1 MKDYMQK
8 LHKIIADENI
18 DYDIVKILR
27 EKNFDIFS
35 ILESLPSISDFDVLS
50 SASFGE
56 CFLIT
61 NDKDFGELIYKNN
74 LSHNGI
80 LLIRLGDMDREEKIK
95 LVIETIIENF
105 EKMQNHFCVLTNKQ
119 LRIR

>member
-35 ILESLPSISDFDVLS
+35 ILESLPSI